1 MCEISGEWHIK
12 WYSNANVDSY
22 PTNAAVMIVM
32 IVIVLYLQYI
42 YSVSQVRIS

>member
-22 PTNAAVMIVM
+22 PTNAVIVM